1 MTGFGRAAGPVGEGT
16 GEISVRSVNHRGLDL
31 AVKVRE
37 ADIALEPLV
46 RGVFSRR
53 LSRGKV
59 DVTVRVK
66 RSGSE
71 GYDVSLNETLLE
83 AILARWGVLVG
94 KFPVA
99 ARLEARDLLAIPQ
112 VFSVENGAAE
122 YSKEELAAVE
132 HLAEEAASAL
142 VAMRE
147 TEGRGLALDL
157 QARIARL
164 QARARGLS
172 ARRDEVTRNIHQNL
186 RDRLKVL
193 FGDVAL
199 DPGRLEQEA
208 VLAADR
214 SDISEELQRLEAHL
228 EQFGQLVTSPSGPAG
243 KKLDFLS
250 QEILRELNTLGSK
263 ARDLQLVRDV
273 LEMKSELEAV
283 REQIPNI
290 E

>member
-1 MTGFGRAAGPVGEGT
+1 MTGFGRAAGPVGDGT
-16 GEISVRSVNHRGLDL
+16 GEVSARSVNHRALDL
-31 AVKVRE
+31 TVKVRE
-37 ADIALEPLV
+37 ADIALEPAV

-71 GYDVSLNETLLE
+71 GYDVSLNEALLE
-83 AILARWGVLVG
+83 AILARWAVLVG
-94 KFPVA
+94 KFPIA
-99 ARLEARDLLAIPQ
+99 ARLEARDLLSIPQ
-112 VFSVENGAAE
+112 VFSVENEAAE
-122 YSKEELAAVE
+122 FSKEELTAVE

-142 VAMRE
+142 IAMRE
-147 TEGRGLALDL
+147 TEGRGLASDL
-157 QARIARL
+157 EARISRL
-164 QARARGLS
+164 QTRTRGLA
-172 ARRDEVTRNIHQNL
+172 ARRDEVTRHIHQAL

-228 EQFGQLVTSPSGPAG
+228 EQFRELVTSPSAPVG
-243 KKLDFLS
+243 KKLDFL
-250 QEILRELNTLGSK
+250 
-263 ARDLQLVRDV
+263 
-273 LEMKSELEAV
+273 
-283 REQIPNI
+283 
-290 E
+290 